1 MTAPTRIG
9 RRAVPRAAFLLP
21 LFLGASLF
29 AVPAPRGARAAS
41 ILPLRSEEATLLIGV
56 DSARTSVVTMVALP
70 GREARRSDQP
80 VRRLIGTAVV
90 LSPSR
95 VITTASMA
103 VPGGTF
109 SVLLGDGLKREARL
123 RGVDRESNVALFTI
137 EGAPLTP
144 LRQASPQSI
153 AEGSWVAVISNVN
166 VTRPQITLGQVV
178 GRGERVDFPYSGDIV
193 EIESSAYPGT
203 SGGAV
208 LNESGEW
215 VAIVVGRAARSSDRG
230 ASAPVGA
237 PDPNPNR
244 KDPEDILIALP
255 IDQIQHISEDLEQ
268 YGSVRRA
275 FLGVQMRRG
284 VLAESLG
291 VLVEG
296 VVPHS
301 PADKAGV
308 RVGDRILAFEGTPIH
323 TSEEI
328 TSMVRTMR
336 PGDEVDMTLSR
347 KADIFPVH
355 ATLEGAVRVP
365 AMPPPT
371 ARDAELEQLKQ
382 SLEKLETDRKKLE
395 GRIKELEGTTPH

>member
-1 MTAPTRIG
+1 MPVIRTRQ
-9 RRAVPRAAFLLP
+9 RTTPRAASLVA
-21 LFLGASLF
+21 LFLGATLLAGF
-29 AVPAPRGARAAS
+29 VAPRDAHAAS

-70 GREARRSDQP
+70 GREGRRPVEP

-103 VPGGTF
+103 ISGATF

-123 RGVDRESNVALFTI
+123 RGVDRESNIALFSLV
-137 EGAPLTP
+137 GAPLTP

-153 AEGSWVAVISNVN
+153 AQGSWVAVISNVN

-215 VAIVVGRAARSSDRG
+215 VAIVVGRATRTPDRG
-230 ASAPVGA
+230 ASAPVGI
-237 PDPNPNR
+237 PDPPDR
-244 KDPEDILIALP
+244 KEPEDILIALP

-284 VLAESLG
+284 VLADSLG

-296 VVPHS
+296 VVPRS
-301 PADKAGV
+301 PAEKAGV

-323 TSEEI
+323 SSEEI
-328 TSMVRTMR
+328 TSLVRTMR
-336 PGDEVDMTLSR
+336 PGDEVDLTLSR
-347 KADIFPVH
+347 NADIFPVH
-355 ATLEGAVRVP
+355 TTLEGAVRVP
-365 AMPPPT
+365 AMPHPT
-371 ARDAELEQLKQ
+371 AREAELDQLKR
-382 SLEKLETDRKKLE
+382 SLDKLETDRKKVE
-395 GRIKELEGTTPH
+395 NRIKELEAAPPR

>member
-1 MTAPTRIG
+1 MPVPIRIG
-9 RRAVPRAAFLLP
+9 HRTFLTL
-21 LFLGASLF
+21 LLGASLLA
-29 AVPAPRGARAAS
+29 AVAPRVAHAAS

-70 GREARRSDQP
+70 GREGRRSDQP

-103 VPGGTF
+103 IPGGMF

-123 RGVDRESNVALFTI
+123 RGVDRESNVALFAI

-215 VAIVVGRAARSSDRG
+215 VAIVVGRASRSSDRS

-237 PDPNPNR
+237 PDPPDR
-244 KDPEDILIALP
+244 KEPEDILIALP

-296 VVPHS
+296 VVPRS

-308 RVGDRILAFEGTPIH
+308 QVGDRILAFEGTPIH

-328 TSMVRTMR
+328 TSLVRTMH

-347 KADIFPVH
+347 HADIFPVH

-365 AMPPPT
+365 AMPHPT
-371 ARDAELEQLKQ
+371 AREAELEQLKR
-382 SLEKLETDRKKLE
+382 SLEKLETDRKKVE
-395 GRIKELEGTTPH
+395 GRIKELEGASPH

>member
-1 MTAPTRIG
+1 MSVIRFRHTAP
-9 RRAVPRAAFLLP
+9 A
-21 LFLGASLF
+21 ASLLTLLLGVSLL
-29 AVPAPRGARAAS
+29 AASGGARAAS

-70 GREARRSDQP
+70 GREGRRPDQP

-90 LSPSR
+90 LSPTR

-103 VPGGTF
+103 ITGGSF

-123 RGVDRESNVALFTI
+123 RGVDRESNIALFTI
-137 EGAPLTP
+137 EGSPLTP

-153 AEGSWVAVISNVN
+153 AQGSWVAVISNVN
-166 VTRPQITLGQVV
+166 ITRPQITLGQVV

-215 VAIVVGRAARSSDRG
+215 VAIVVGRATRSPERG
-230 ASAPVGA
+230 ASTAVVT
-237 PDPNPNR
+237 PDPTER
-244 KDPEDILIALP
+244 KEPPEDILIALP

-296 VVPHS
+296 VVPRS
-301 PADKAGV
+301 PAERAGIQ
-308 RVGDRILAFEGTPIH
+308 VGDRILAFEGTPVH
-323 TSEEI
+323 SSEEI
-328 TSMVRTMR
+328 TSLVRTMR
-336 PGDEVDMTLSR
+336 PGDEVDLTLSR
-347 KADIFPVH
+347 HADIFPVRT
-355 ATLEGAVRVP
+355 TLEGAVRVP

-371 ARDAELEQLKQ
+371 AREAELEQLKR
-382 SLEKLETDRKKLE
+382 SLEKLETDRKKVE
-395 GRIKELEGTTPH
+395 DRIKDLEGTPPH